1 MLYLN
6 YGASVLA
13 LLILAAEVWFV
24 LKRNRQIRVKGKD
37 DFFSFALVLLFC
49 MAIFPPTQMETLL
62 ESFRN
67 VVILMAVFGSL
78 AVKRGISDRGI
89 EKLFFTV
96 PWSEIRQIHLDPYQT
111 QKMILV
117 CETEKRKWKLYYHRY
132 QLRDLLYQIQKYKKE
147 VLLEP
152 SLEEALKY
160 KKNR

>member
-13 LLILAAEVWFV
+13 LLVLAAEVWFV
-24 LKRNRQIRVKGKD
+24 LKRNRQIKVKGKD

-78 AVKRGISDRGI
+78 AAVSY
-89 EKLFFTV
+89 T
-96 PWSEIRQIHLDPYQT
+96 HLDVY
-111 QKMILV
+111 
-117 CETEKRKWKLYYHRY
+117 KRQDCGRG
-132 QLRDLLYQIQKYKKE
+132 D
-147 VLLEP
+147 
-152 SLEEALKY
+152 SG
-160 KKNR
+160 

>member
-13 LLILAAEVWFV
+13 LLVLAAEVWFV
-24 LKRNRQIRVKGKD
+24 LKRNRQIKVKGKD

-78 AVKRGISDRGI
+78 AVKRGISDRGM
-89 EKLFFTV
+89 EKLSLYGSLERDPADPSGSLSDTENDPRLRDGKKKMEAV
-96 PWSEIRQIHLDPYQT
+96 LSPVSAAGSALSDSEI
-111 QKMILV
+111 QK
-117 CETEKRKWKLYYHRY
+117 R
-132 QLRDLLYQIQKYKKE
+132 
-147 VLLEP
+147 
-152 SLEEALKY
+152 SASGALSG
-160 KKNR
+160 RGAQV